1 MVMDKIKMALG
12 LDGAADAGE
21 VLLAVVDL
29 VQGCACAQ
37 AELARAQEE
46 VLAAREATADVFV
59 EALVELGFMDAE
71 ALEAARDAYVANPD
85 AAAMALLGTVDFVQA
100 ANPWGC
106 NQYGHRKGHRGGA
119 AAGGKS
125 AGRGERDAREEGKK
139 ADEDDGGEMPTQ
151 EEIDSFDELE
161 LKERKERM
169 NAFQQEVAKTVRA
182 HTLAKREYNAAY
194 TRVHGRDKSVEVSQA
209 DRERLKAAE
218 AKLQAARDAANEAL
232 RKRRRATRA
241 AMKSGGQDDEYIE
254 RFVGRW
260 PEKVKAA
267 NAAEC
272 LVSFE
277 DLVEAACSVEELL
290 LAEADAVLAANP
302 DGCNQYG
309 HRNGH
314 QGKAIVLKRG
324 GTGGDGR
331 SGSGRKMWNL
341 THKKAVKDEAAL
353 RDENRR
359 AGDVFSKAQEAD
371 RVAREK
377 VFDLDQE
384 REKALRAGET
394 ARVRQIDR
402 EMEEARRR
410 AKSAREELE
419 RARKGYEDAYRGLL
433 SERRKEKSGKG
444 GE

>member
-1 MVMDKIKMALG
+1 MGMDKIKMALG

-37 AELARAQEE
+37 AELARAREE

-85 AAAMALLGTVDFVQA
+85 VAAVALLGDVDFVAA
-100 ANPWGC
+100 ANP
-106 NQYGHRKGHRGGA
+106 N
-119 AAGGKS
+119 
-125 AGRGERDAREEGKK
+125 
-139 ADEDDGGEMPTQ
+139 
-151 EEIDSFDELE
+151 
-161 LKERKERM
+161 
-169 NAFQQEVAKTVRA
+169 
-182 HTLAKREYNAAY
+182 
-194 TRVHGRDKSVEVSQA
+194 
-209 DRERLKAAE
+209 
-218 AKLQAARDAANEAL
+218 
-232 RKRRRATRA
+232 
-241 AMKSGGQDDEYIE
+241 
-254 RFVGRW
+254 
-260 PEKVKAA
+260 
-267 NAAEC
+267 
-272 LVSFE
+272 
-277 DLVEAACSVEELL
+277 
-290 LAEADAVLAANP
+290 
-302 DGCNQYG
+302 GCNQYG

-353 RDENRR
+353 RDETRR

-377 VFDLDQE
+377 VFDLGQE
-384 REKALRAGET
+384 RDKALRAGET
-394 ARVRQIDR
+394 ERARQIAR

-419 RARKGYEDAYRGLL
+419 RARKGYADAYRGLL